1 MEVMLNAKVPGWSK
15 QGVKSSLLTFLFAGH
30 DTSASTLMVA
40 TRFLKQPVDLN
51 SFIREVGRESRKVP
65 ARSTSV
71 DDGAI
76 RDQHR
81 ALSEE
86 CGAIC
91 KRNKVS
97 SIELE
102 VIHERC
108 GAISRRRNATETK

>member
-1 MEVMLNAKVPGWSK
+1 MFVI
-15 QGVKSSLLTFLFAGH
+15 
-30 DTSASTLMVA
+30 
-40 TRFLKQPVDLN
+40 FLKCKFLAINFIESLKEGWIGLEVDLN